1 MRVYFVLDE
10 EVECHSCRRGQHGH
24 ELARAFGQELPVTAD
39 DAARH
44 IVGAHHEKPLKTVC
58 AFHLGLTEESKSA
71 GIVPVLSIHGIT
83 RPVGLIFDCDKRL
96 VEREQFIILVGE
108 HIFVGKPHV
117 TLALKQWVFGRGSN
131 DAGAIHEL
139 LVAPAA
145 ALVKALQG
153 GALTVERRADDFSVG
168 SLVQSHD
175 ARHLVASM
183 LVPERDDALHGI
195 VGHPIVAVDTGV
207 EFGVYV
213 AVGRVVR
220 SMHALVLLVDVGDG
234 DAVLGFP
241 FSHQVGG
248 AVGGAVVDDKPAE
261 VLTRLPAQTLVGA
274 PECVRSVIG
283 RSENGERGAI

>member
-10 EVECHSCRRGQHGH
+10 EVECHSCWRGQHGH

-58 AFHLGLTEESKSA
+58 AFHLGFAEESKSA

-117 TLALKQWVFGRGSN
+117 ALALKEGVLRITC
-131 DAGAIHEL
+131 DDVGAIDEF
-139 LVAPAA
+139 LVAPAT

-168 SLVQSHD
+168 SLVQSHY
-175 ARHLVASM
+175 ARHLVATM

-195 VGHPIVAVDTGV
+195 VGHPVVAVDTGV

-220 SMHALVLLVDVGDG
+220 SMHTLILLTDVGDR
-234 DAVLGFP
+234 DAVLRLP
-241 FSHQVGG
+241 ASYEVGG
-248 AVGGAVVDDKPAE
+248 AVGRAVVDDEPTKVAAC
-261 VLTRLPAQTLVGA
+261 LPAQTLVS
-274 PECVRSVIG
+274 PS
-283 RSENGERGAI
+283 

>member
-1 MRVYFVLDE
+1 MNL
-10 EVECHSCRRGQHGH
+10 RGLSAKNFQ
-24 ELARAFGQELPVTAD
+24 LRQMN
-39 DAARH
+39 
-44 IVGAHHEKPLKTVC
+44 EKPLKTVC
-58 AFHLGLTEESKSA
+58 AFHLGFAKESKSA

-117 TLALKQWVFGRGSN
+117 ALALKEGVLRITC
-131 DAGAIHEL
+131 DDLGAIDEF
-139 LVAPAA
+139 LVALAS
-145 ALVKALQG
+145 ALIEALQG

-168 SLVQSHD
+168 SLVQTHD

-195 VGHPIVAVDTGV
+195 VGHPVVAVDAGV

-283 RSENGERGAI
+283 WGEDGEQVHYLPNKNMVTVNPTYAISIHATFWF